1 MKKLKVSI
9 SIRIRQDGKQKYV
22 PPVWLNKRELKPGW
36 AMVQPG
42 KPEHRPE
49 ASYALRYMFQG
60 KQRWEGVGESA
71 SEAVSA
77 RDSRQWQINNMDT
90 LPDLLKPAFARE
102 PEKQEEVSVPNKKGL
117 EQQKDKFLE
126 LKRLTKKPDGTRLDK
141 ETLSAYEQ
149 QIAEFLAVAGKG
161 HADQIN
167 GMDLRRYMA
176 ALDAQGKSHRTICN
190 RYTSIA
196 TFLKFCRIDHKDLLP
211 KGERP
216 RPHDGDPEAYTLDE
230 MLQFLAA
237 VKRYRDRLFFEFLL
251 KTGARAREA
260 TNARWTDL
268 VGGTEP
274 VFKVQNHGETNFR
287 TKTGKSR
294 VVPLEKSLYA
304 KLMMWREQNPGTKL
318 IFGTSSDK
326 PDRHF
331 LETCKE
337 TARRAGLNCGECE
350 GCLGKGNECGRW
362 YLHKFRA
369 SFATWAL
376 RAGTDIRTVQSWMG
390 HYSIQQ
396 TEKYVEKGKGAYAQ
410 KGINAAFGVS
420 LEVEAAAAV
429 M

>member
-9 SIRIRQDGKQKYV
+9 FIRIRQDGKQRYV
-22 PPVWLNKRELKPGW
+22 PPVWLNKKELKQGW

-42 KPEHRPE
+42 RPEHRPE
-49 ASYALRYMFQG
+49 GSYALRFMF
-60 KQRWEGVGESA
+60 KSRQRWEGVGQSA
-71 SEAVSA
+71 SEAIHA

-90 LPDLLKPAFARE
+90 LPDLLKPSFAKE
-102 PEKQEEVSVPNKKGL
+102 PAKQEEASGHSKRGL
-117 EQQKDKFLE
+117 AHQKDKFLE
-126 LKRLTKKPDGTRLDK
+126 LKRLTKKPDGSRLDK

-149 QIAEFLAVAGKG
+149 QVTEFLAVIGKE
-161 HADQIN
+161 HADEIN

-176 ALDAQGKSHRTICN
+176 ALEGQGKSHRTICN

-196 TFLKFCRIDHKDLLP
+196 TFLKFCRVDHKELLP

-216 RPHDGDPEAYTLDE
+216 RPHDDDPEAYTLEE
-230 MLQFLAA
+230 MLKLLPP

-251 KTGARAREA
+251 KTGARTREA

-268 VGGTEP
+268 VGGSEP
-274 VFKVQNHGETNFR
+274 VFRIQNHDETNFR

-294 VVPLEKSLYA
+294 VVPIEKGLYE
-304 KLMMWREQNPGTKL
+304 KLMMWKEQNPGKKL
-318 IFGTSSDK
+318 IFGTSGDK
-326 PDRHF
+326 PDTHF
-331 LETCKE
+331 LEVCKE
-337 TARRAGLNCGECE
+337 TARRAGLNCGECQ
-350 GCLGKGNECGRW
+350 GCLGKHNECERW

-376 RAGTDIRTVQSWMG
+376 RAGTDIRTVQAWMG

-420 LEVEAAAAV
+420 LEMEASAV